1 MTLKVLAAWVTWLC
15 IAAVATPAA
24 ASDAPAEP
32 VLVVVVGAGG
42 ADQYARQFGAWADRW
57 KAVAEAA
64 GVDYHEIGRDENGQG
79 EDREKLRQRLAALI
93 ASNPSE
99 PLEAADNAPPPT
111 SPLWLVLIGHG
122 TWYRDVAR
130 FNLRGPDVS
139 ASELNDWLAPCRRP
153 LVVINCA
160 SSSAPFLNR
169 LSGPDRVLV
178 TATRSGAEQNFA
190 RFGDYLSA
198 AIGNPEADLD
208 HDDQVS
214 LLEAFLLA
222 SSATQRFYQDE
233 GRLATEHALLDDNGD
248 GLGTPGDFFRGTRAI
263 RPAKDGSP
271 LDGSLARRLHL
282 QSTAADPLDV
292 ERRADRDELERQL
305 EQLRVRKSELSEE
318 AYYDQ
323 LETLLV
329 RLAQLYETSNSQ
341 PDPPRDTEPGR
352 SAPPDDLPN
361 ERQDTP

>member
-1 MTLKVLAAWVTWLC
+1 
-15 IAAVATPAA
+15 PAA
-24 ASDAPAEP
+24 DARPAPGEAASARAEP

-42 ADQYARQFGAWADRW
+42 ADQYASQFGVWADRW

-64 GVDYHEIGRDENGQG
+64 GVEYHEIGRGESGQG
-79 EDREKLRQRLAALI
+79 EDRQTLRQRLAALV
-93 ASNPSE
+93 E
-99 PLEAADNAPPPT
+99 PPPAEQRETEDNAPSPT

-190 RFGDYLSA
+190 RFGDYLSS

-263 RPAKDGSP
+263 RPARDGSP
-271 LDGSLARRLHL
+271 LDGSLARRMHL

-292 ERRADRDELERQL
+292 ARRADRDELERQL
-305 EQLRVRKSELSEE
+305 EQLRVRKVELPEE

-329 RLAQLYETSNSQ
+329 RLARLYENSHKQ
-341 PDPPRDTEPGR
+341 PDPPDDTEPKR
-352 SAPPDDLPN
+352 SAPSDVLPN
-361 ERQDTP
+361 ERKVSP